1 MELSPELV
9 QNQIETQLTKAGCQQ
24 RVAGLIDRLND
35 ECGLVILSDAL
46 HIGYMSGFFS
56 NPATIHKF
64 SQSFLIIEGDGC
76 TTLITDNWQ
85 ADAANSSQAS
95 KVKLYDFYDE
105 QSPAQERH
113 NLAVQFLLRSLSTFH
128 PSPKTI
134 AIESQALSHQTR
146 EGLMEIFPSVSLSDI
161 RSHLVEM
168 RQCKYEDELACIQ
181 QSIRAAEAGFTAIH
195 SELHPGITEL
205 DAFSVAQRA
214 AATYSTKP
222 VWATG
227 DFVSGIERTTAM
239 GGIATKRV
247 MQAGDLFLV
256 DFGLI
261 AGGYWADLS
270 NTFLVG
276 QQPNE
281 LHLHRFEVLRKAV
294 QIAEGQLR
302 AGVKARE
309 IFEKVDTFLIN
320 ENIQASN
327 AEQLDNSIG
336 LPHHL
341 GHGIGLHHLE
351 PPFLVRNSED
361 RLQAGNIITI
371 EPGVYIPG
379 WGGMRI
385 EDNYLITENGFEC
398 LSKHLKKL

>member
-1 MELSPELV
+1 
-9 QNQIETQLTKAGCQQ
+9 
-24 RVAGLIDRLND
+24 
-35 ECGLVILSDAL
+35 
-46 HIGYMSGFFS
+46 MSGFFS

-64 SQSFLIIEGDGC
+64 GQSFLIIEGNGC

-105 QSPAQERH
+105 QNPAQERH
-113 NLAVQFLLRSLSTFH
+113 NLAVQFLLRSLSTLH
-128 PSPKTI
+128 PSPQQI
-134 AIESQALSHQTR
+134 GIESQALSHQTR

-281 LHLHRFEVLRKAV
+281 LHLHRFEVLREAV

-302 AGVKARE
+302 AGAKARE

-327 AEQLDNSIG
+327 AEQLGNSIG

-341 GHGIGLHHLE
+341 GHGIGLHNLE

-371 EPGVYIPG
+371 EPGLYIPG

-398 LSKHLKKL
+398 LSKHLKQL

>member
-1 MELSPELV
+1 MQLSGELV
-9 QNQIETQLTKAGCQQ
+9 ESQIETQLTEAGCRQ
-24 RVAGLIDRLND
+24 RVSELIDRLSG
-35 ECGLVILSDAL
+35 ECGLVILSDSR

-56 NPATIHKF
+56 NPATVNQY
-64 SQSFLIIEGDGC
+64 SQSFLIIETDGC

-85 ADAANSSQAS
+85 EDAANTSQANE
-95 KVKLYDFYDE
+95 VELYEFYEE

-113 NLAVQFLLRSLSTFH
+113 SVAVQILLRRLSTLN
-128 PSPKTI
+128 PSPPNI
-134 AIESQALSHQTR
+134 GIESQALSHQAR
-146 EGLMEIFPSVSLSDI
+146 EGLMELFPRVVLSDI
-161 RSHLVEM
+161 RANLVEM
-168 RQCKYEDELACIQ
+168 RQRKHEDELDCIQ
-181 QSIRAAEAGFTAIH
+181 RAIRAAEAGFAAIH
-195 SELHPGITEL
+195 RELHPGMTEL

-214 AATYSTKP
+214 ALTYLAEP

-247 MQAGDLFLV
+247 MQAGDLFIV

-281 LHLHRFEVLRKAV
+281 LHLYRFEILRKAV
-294 QIAEGQLR
+294 QVAEGELR
-302 AGVKARE
+302 AGAKARE
-309 IFEKVDTFLIN
+309 IFEKVDTFLMN
-320 ENIQASN
+320 ENVQASKD
-327 AEQLDNSIG
+327 EQLSNSIG
-336 LPHHL
+336 LRHHL

-351 PPFLVRNSED
+351 PPFLVRNSEE
-361 RLQAGNIITI
+361 RLHAGNIITI
-371 EPGVYIPG
+371 EPGLYMQG

-398 LSKHLKKL
+398 LSKHLKHL